1 VAGAD
6 DLLIVGDSRGAR
18 RVRLDD
24 YLDAGLAE
32 EAERRANAWI
42 KSLRNLPV
50 DGAPFRERF
59 THRGD
64 SLWWFAE
71 LYLHKVQVANRIHRT
86 VLALDAL
93 VRRERPVTL
102 GVSAGSRD
110 VRILARSMAQRDG
123 LAWTG
128 GDRAAAWPWWER
140 ARIAGLAR
148 VYAAGPGRAGR
159 THAGARSGRRSAVA
173 AFVHAAFW
181 HGHEEQYIGPVLRE
195 LEAALPA
202 GDVTLVGLGP
212 ETSYRARAWHYR
224 LTGWRRSRDPMP
236 RLMVDAF
243 ATRESLRP
251 SKEVW
256 RRRRSTFEALAGS
269 PALRQAAVVMGC
281 DAWPLVE
288 PALMGIA
295 YLQFPWSA
303 SVMDQ
308 LGAALGTIEPA
319 VVVTYAEAGGWGRA
333 MILEARRRGIA
344 SVGLQHGFIY
354 RHWLNYL
361 HETDEMEPAH
371 GNPADTGFPCPT
383 LTLLYDDFA
392 GEHLERSGRFPRAAL
407 AVTGSSRLDALV
419 RRASAVTAE
428 ELARV
433 RRAVGVE
440 RGQSAV
446 VVAAKFSQIEPV
458 FSQLVRE
465 SGGIPGVRLVV
476 KPHPAETPAPY
487 LAAARGAAHVSIAP
501 GWADLADLIRIGR
514 LLVTVNSTA
523 AIEAMVMGVPSL
535 VLAMPNNLTP
545 LVDAGAMSGVLEGDP
560 IGPAL
565 RRVLLDESGR
575 AVVLEKSAAFMRRYR
590 VGSDG
595 GAARRAAE
603 RIVRLAA
610 GGAGP
615 GGVS

>member
-1 VAGAD
+1 MARAD
-6 DLLIVGDSRGAR
+6 DLVIVRDARGLR
-18 RVRLDD
+18 RVRLGN
-24 YLDAGLAE
+24 YLDAELAE
-32 EAERRANAWI
+32 EAERRANAWV
-42 KSLRNLPV
+42 KSLRNVLV
-50 DGAPFRERF
+50 DGVPFRERF

-71 LYLHKVQVANRIHRT
+71 IYLHKVRVASRIFRT

-93 VRRERPVTL
+93 VRRERPAQL
-102 GVSAGSRD
+102 GVASGSRD
-110 VRILARSMAQRDG
+110 LRVLARRMAEREG
-123 LAWTG
+123 LGWVGSRRVTG
-128 GDRAAAWPWWER
+128 SSWWER
-140 ARIAGLAR
+140 LSIAWRARF
-148 VYAAGPGRAGR
+148 YATGAGRAKRSR
-159 THAGARSGRRSAVA
+159 TGPPTMRRSAVA

-181 HGHEEQYIGPVLRE
+181 DGHEEQYIGPVLRE

-212 ETSYRARAWHYR
+212 ETSYRARSWHYR
-224 LTGWRRSRDPMP
+224 FTGWRRSREPVP
-236 RLMVDAF
+236 RLMVEAF
-243 ATRESLRP
+243 ARPEDLRAAD
-251 SKEVW
+251 EVW
-256 RRRRSTFEALAGS
+256 RQRRATFNALARSAG
-269 PALRQAAVVMGC
+269 LREAAIVMGC

-303 SVMDQ
+303 CVMDQ
-308 LGAALGTIEPA
+308 LAAALDAIQPS

-333 MILEARRRGIA
+333 LVLEARRRGVA

-361 HETDEMEPAH
+361 HEADEMEPAP
-371 GNPADTGFPCPT
+371 GNAGDAGFPRPT

-392 GEHLERSGRFPRAAL
+392 GEHLEQAGRFPRSAL

-419 RRASAVTAE
+419 KRGAAVASDDA
-428 ELARV
+428 ARI
-433 RRAVGVE
+433 RRAVGAGAGE
-440 RGQSAV
+440 AV
-446 VVAAKFSQIEPV
+446 VIVAAKFSQIAQV
-458 FSQLVRE
+458 FQQLVRE
-465 SGGIPGVRLVV
+465 SGEIPGVRLVV
-476 KPHPAETPAPY
+476 KPHPAETAAPY
-487 LAAARGAAHVSIAP
+487 LAAASGASHVSIAP
-501 GWADLADLIRIGR
+501 PSADLADLIHISR

-545 LVDAGAMSGVLEGDP
+545 LVDAGALSGVFEGAP
-560 IGPAL
+560 VGPAL
-565 RRVLLDESGR
+565 RNLLVDERGR
-575 AVVLEKSAAFMRRYR
+575 AAVLEKSAAFMRRYR

-603 RIVRLAA
+603 RVIRLAA
-610 GGAGP
+610 GRSGP